1 MLLFPINRFSS
12 QISIFPHFW
21 QFHIYHDALTFIKC
35 LIPFFILFY
44 RLLVFNGYSF
54 LLYYNFSYGQA
65 LKVNWAYTNNQ
76 REDTSGYF
84 RLPFFFILLIDFVA
98 CWVPFIN
105 IHMFFPF
112 MHFKN
117 HQDTSIY
124 LLVIWVQRLLMQR
137 YLRASQYILVVRE
150 FFIPLNISFY
160 TILSWVGTR

>member
-1 MLLFPINRFSS
+1 M
-12 QISIFPHFW
+12 
-21 QFHIYHDALTFIKC
+21 
-35 LIPFFILFY
+35 
-44 RLLVFNGYSF
+44 
-54 LLYYNFSYGQA
+54 LYYNFSYGQA

-84 RLPFFFILLIDFVA
+84 RLSFFFILLIDFVA

-105 IHMFFPF
+105 IHMFFSF

-124 LLVIWVQRLLMQR
+124 LLVIWVQRLLMQH

-150 FFIPLNISFY
+150 FIPLNISFY
-160 TILSWVGTR
+160 TILSWVGTRQGLQALDFLMTTIFLLLATCPRQKVYGGIYKRCYIVA